1 MTHSCTRF
9 AVAATLAVAAAL
21 AVALGGCAATS
32 TSTAPAPAAGPAP
45 ASPMPDPRPAPPPG
59 PATTVGTTASGGS
72 IVSHVA
78 APALIDSGPTA
89 DAAAVLAT
97 LPEPL
102 PPEKRVAAPAAA
114 ATGAAA
120 SSRVVEGGDAD
131 VPVPAPTPVLGEA
144 PVLRDSVTM
153 PVEAIDHGHATPGAA
168 AAGGA
173 AVVGAAGVAKGDTCW
188 RVQVAA
194 PPERPRAES
203 MRDAAES
210 QLLTKMVIETDRG
223 LHKVRTRDCFTAAGA
238 DSLRRRADRSGFSGS
253 FRFKATK

>member
-1 MTHSCTRF
+1 MTHSWTRI
-9 AVAATLAVAAAL
+9 AVAAAL

-32 TSTAPAPAAGPAP
+32 TSTAPAPVTGPAP
-45 ASPMPDPRPAPPPG
+45 ASPMPDPRPAPAPG

-78 APALIDSGPTA
+78 APALVDSGPTA

-114 ATGAAA
+114 AVTGAAA

-144 PVLRDSVTM
+144 PVLHDSVTM

-173 AVVGAAGVAKGDTCW
+173 AAVGAAGVAKGDTCW

-203 MRDAAES
+203 MREAAES